1 MRFANKKHIH
11 RYIFM
16 SQTQLCLAF
25 ICESLRQQVLQR
37 LLSRVTYALEHPP
50 LDIEYLQ
57 FVCRQEVTLI
67 TALSANIGISQDL
80 VRGLMDL
87 DSLIQQHKEGQQVA
101 TVVEIEKPD
110 GCGRPR
116 IHISEDRLIHFL
128 KLGLPQETIRK
139 ILGVS
144 RATLHRRMRECNLS
158 VTSLYSSC
166 TDEELDSLV
175 SEIKSTMPNIGYRV
189 VRGALI
195 AKGHRVQWDR
205 IRASMHRIDGIGILS
220 RMSQLGCVARR
231 TYSVPYPKYLVHIDT
246 NHKLIRYNMVIF
258 GGVDGYSRKIMY
270 LRIADNNR
278 SETTLRFFK
287 EAVEEFGFPLRVRGD
302 HVRMCV
308 TTVYYD
314 ILHRLEDCGLLDLS
328 NFTHLFCCH
337 YVFFYLAYKPAL
349 RTESSLTPNQLW
361 ETGQYQNPISNPE
374 VIIFSYCTHFGVN
387 VPEIQRPQPAR
398 EQIEQLLSQID
409 PFSVDTITDYNQQ
422 VLLFSVAALRTSRVQ
437 SRQGVSVITPETD

>member
-1 MRFANKKHIH
+1 MDD
-11 RYIFM
+11 
-16 SQTQLCLAF
+16 QD
-25 ICESLRQQVLQR
+25 SLRQDTVRQQVLQR

-258 GGVDGYSRKIMY
+258 GGVDGYSRKC
-270 LRIADNNR
+270 L
-278 SETTLRFFK
+278 SE
-287 EAVEEFGFPLRVRGD
+287 
-302 HVRMCV
+302 
-308 TTVYYD
+308 
-314 ILHRLEDCGLLDLS
+314 
-328 NFTHLFCCH
+328 
-337 YVFFYLAYKPAL
+337 
-349 RTESSLTPNQLW
+349 
-361 ETGQYQNPISNPE
+361 
-374 VIIFSYCTHFGVN
+374 
-387 VPEIQRPQPAR
+387 
-398 EQIEQLLSQID
+398 
-409 PFSVDTITDYNQQ
+409 
-422 VLLFSVAALRTSRVQ
+422 
-437 SRQGVSVITPETD
+437 

>member
-1 MRFANKKHIH
+1 M
-11 RYIFM
+11 
-16 SQTQLCLAF
+16 
-25 ICESLRQQVLQR
+25 
-37 LLSRVTYALEHPP
+37 
-50 LDIEYLQ
+50 
-57 FVCRQEVTLI
+57 TLI
-67 TALSANIGISQDL
+67 TAMSANIGISHDL

-101 TVVEIEKPD
+101 TLVEIERSQ

-116 IHISEDRLIHFL
+116 IHLSRERLIHFL
-128 KLGLPQETIRK
+128 KLGLPQETISK

-144 RATLHRRMRECNLS
+144 RTTIYRLMRECDLS

-189 VRGALI
+189 VRRALI

-205 IRASMHRIDGIGILS
+205 ICASMHRVDGLGVLS

-246 NHKLIRYNMVIF
+246 NHKLIRYSMVIF

-287 EAVEEFGFPLRVRGD
+287 EAVEEFGFPLR
-302 HVRMCV
+302 
-308 TTVYYD
+308 
-314 ILHRLEDCGLLDLS
+314 IERLWRD
-328 NFTHLFCCH
+328 
-337 YVFFYLAYKPAL
+337 V
-349 RTESSLTPNQLW
+349 
-361 ETGQYQNPISNPE
+361 
-374 VIIFSYCTHFGVN
+374 
-387 VPEIQRPQPAR
+387 
-398 EQIEQLLSQID
+398 
-409 PFSVDTITDYNQQ
+409 
-422 VLLFSVAALRTSRVQ
+422 
-437 SRQGVSVITPETD
+437 